1 MSRTLSLTSDPITR
15 LTWRIALPA
24 SIGMFFN
31 TMFNFVDTYC
41 AGLLSTDALAALS
54 LSFPVFFLLLA
65 VGSGLS
71 QGATALVANALG
83 SKKRSQAR
91 LIFAQS
97 LTCTFFAGLAVSG
110 IGRFA
115 APSLFRQLG
124 AEGEY
129 LQVALSYINTLL
141 AGGVFFLLTMTLSSA
156 LNAQGETRVY
166 RNFLI
171 GGCLANLFLNP
182 FLMWGWLGL
191 RPMGVAGIAL
201 ATVIVQ
207 FFGVVWLAHKAR
219 SSELFCDLPVALFR
233 PHLPTIRLIL
243 SQSVPAAL
251 NMMTV
256 ALGIFVISWFVKH
269 FGKEAIAASGI
280 ATRIEQ
286 VVLMPAI
293 GLNTAVLSIVGQNHG
308 AGLPERV
315 REAWLTNIKY
325 ALVVQGVRDAVVHG
339 RSRGHR
345 PRRALSRLRFR
356 NPCRLSHSFCDRLY
370 DAGTE
375 APGIRIVDW
384 RLPPDSGANSC
395 FLHARVR
402 SWNGAERCVVG
413 HPRGD
418 MERRIVCPL
427 VGMEDGSPCGCLCG
441 LGKTPGGFSR
451 TRARTTGDWPAGL
464 LSRGD
469 HYWCGRE
476 DLVLQALVSSRRGGT
491 R

>member
-1 MSRTLSLTSDPITR
+1 MSRTISLTSDPIPR

-83 SKKRSQAR
+83 SKNPSQAR

-97 LTCTFFAGLAVSG
+97 LTFTFFAGIAVSG
-110 IGRFA
+110 IGRLA
-115 APSLFRQLG
+115 APALFRQLG

-141 AGGVFFLLTMTLSSA
+141 SGGVFFLLTMTLSSA
-156 LNAQGETRVY
+156 LNAQGEARVY

-207 FFGVVWLAHKAR
+207 FFGVLWLAHKVR
-219 SSELFCDLPVALFR
+219 SSEIFRDLPVALFR
-233 PHLPTIRLIL
+233 PHLPTVRLIL

-308 AGLPERV
+308 AGLPDRV

-325 ALVVQGVRDAVVHG
+325 GAGLMFGGGALLWLLRGPAMRLFTADPVVIAHGVHYLGFASATLAAYPILFVTVFMMQGLK
-339 RSRGHR
+339 R
-345 PRRALSRLRFR
+345 PAYGLWIGVYRQIA
-356 NPCRLSHSFCDRLY
+356 
-370 DAGTE
+370 
-375 APGIRIVDW
+375 API
-384 RLPPDSGANSC
+384 
-395 FLHARVR
+395 
-402 SWNGAERCVVG
+402 
-413 HPRGD
+413 
-418 MERRIVCPL
+418 L
-427 VGMEDGSPCGCLCG
+427 VFYTLAFG
-441 LGKTPGGFSR
+441 LGMGLSGVWWGILGVTWSAALFALWWGWR
-451 TRARTTGDWPAGL
+451 TVRPVG
-464 LSRGD
+464 
-469 HYWCGRE
+469 
-476 DLVLQALVSSRRGGT
+476 VSAA
-491 R
+491 

>member
-1 MSRTLSLTSDPITR
+1 MIRPLSLTSDPITR

-71 QGATALVANALG
+71 QGCTALIANALG
-83 SKKRSQAR
+83 AKNPDQAR

-97 LTCTFFAGLAVSG
+97 VGFTFCAGLAVSG
-110 IGRFA
+110 VGILV
-115 APSLFRQLG
+115 APALFRQLG

-129 LQVALSYINTLL
+129 LQTALSYINTLL

-191 RPMGVAGIAL
+191 QPMGVAGIAM

-207 FFGVVWLAHKAR
+207 FCGVLWLGRKVRA
-219 SSELFCDLPVALFR
+219 SQLFRDLSGALFR
-233 PHLPTIRLIL
+233 PHWPTIQLIL

-251 NMMTV
+251 NMMTI

-269 FGKEAIAASGI
+269 FGKEAIAALGI

-308 AGLPERV
+308 AGLPDRV

-325 ALVVQGVRDAVVHG
+325 GAGLMLCGGAVVWGLRDPAMRLFTADPVVIAHG
-339 RSRGHR
+339 VHYLGFASVTLAAYPILFVTVFMMQGLKR
-345 PRRALSRLRFR
+345 PAYGLWIGVYRQIA
-356 NPCRLSHSFCDRLY
+356 
-370 DAGTE
+370 
-375 APGIRIVDW
+375 APVFVFYTLAFG
-384 RLPPDSGANSC
+384 
-395 FLHARVR
+395 F
-402 SWNGAERCVVG
+402 
-413 HPRGD
+413 
-418 MERRIVCPL
+418 
-427 VGMEDGSPCGCLCG
+427 G
-441 LGKTPGGFSR
+441 LGLSGVWWGIFGVTWSAALFALWWGWRTVRPGR
-451 TRARTTGDWPAGL
+451 VAA
-464 LSRGD
+464 
-469 HYWCGRE
+469 
-476 DLVLQALVSSRRGGT
+476 A
-491 R
+491 

>member
-1 MSRTLSLTSDPITR
+1 MSRTLSLTSDPIAR

-41 AGLLSTDALAALS
+41 AGLLGTDALAALS

-71 QGATALVANALG
+71 QGCTALIANALG
-83 SKKRSQAR
+83 SKNPAQAR

-97 LTCTFFAGLAVSG
+97 VGFTCVAGIAVSG
-110 IGRFA
+110 VGILV
-115 APSLFRQLG
+115 APMLFRQLG

-141 AGGVFFLLTMTLSSA
+141 SGGVFFLLTMSLSSA

-171 GGCLANLFLNP
+171 SGCLANLFLNP

-191 RPMGVAGIAL
+191 HPMGVAGIAL

-207 FFGVVWLAHKAR
+207 FCGVLWLGRKVLA
-219 SSELFCDLPVALFR
+219 SELFRDLPAALFR
-233 PHLPTIRLIL
+233 PHLPTLQLIL

-308 AGLPERV
+308 AGLPDRV

-325 ALVVQGVRDAVVHG
+325 GAGLMFGGGAVVWALRGPAMRLFTTDPVVISHG
-339 RSRGHR
+339 VHYLGFAALTLAAYPILFVTVFMMQGLKR
-345 PRRALSRLRFR
+345 PAYGLWIGVYRQIA
-356 NPCRLSHSFCDRLY
+356 
-370 DAGTE
+370 
-375 APGIRIVDW
+375 API
-384 RLPPDSGANSC
+384 
-395 FLHARVR
+395 
-402 SWNGAERCVVG
+402 
-413 HPRGD
+413 
-418 MERRIVCPL
+418 L
-427 VGMEDGSPCGCLCG
+427 VFYTLAFGFG
-441 LGKTPGGFSR
+441 LGLSGVWWGIFGVTWSAALFALWWGWR
-451 TRARTTGDWPAGL
+451 TVRPVRVPA
-464 LSRGD
+464 
-469 HYWCGRE
+469 
-476 DLVLQALVSSRRGGT
+476 A
-491 R
+491 

>member
-1 MSRTLSLTSDPITR
+1 MSRAISLTSDPISQ

-31 TMFNFVDTYC
+31 TMFNFIDTYC

-71 QGATALVANALG
+71 QGSTALIANALG
-83 SKKRSQAR
+83 AKNPDAAR
-91 LIFAQS
+91 LVFAQS
-97 LTCTFFAGLAVSG
+97 IGFTFFVGIAVSA
-110 IGRFA
+110 IGLLIS
-115 APSLFRQLG
+115 PTLFRQLG

-129 LQVALSYINTLL
+129 LNVALAYIDTLL
-141 AGGVFFLLTMTLSSA
+141 GGGVFFLLTMTLSSA
-156 LNAQGETRVY
+156 LNAQGETRIY

-171 GGCLANLFLNP
+171 AGCLANLFLNP

-191 RPMGVAGIAL
+191 PPMGVAGIAL

-207 FFGVVWLAHKAR
+207 FFGVLWLAYKVF
-219 SSELFCDLPVALFR
+219 SSELFRHLPVTLFR

-243 SQSVPAAL
+243 SQSIPAAL

-308 AGLPERV
+308 AGLPHRV
-315 REAWLTNIKY
+315 REAWLTNLKY
-325 ALVVQGVRDAVVHG
+325 GVGLMLAGGVLVWTLRDPAMRLFTNNPTVIDHGVYYLGFASITLAAYPILFVTVFMMQGLKRPAYGLWIGLYRQILAPVCVFYTLAFVCGMGISGVWWGIFGVTWSAALFALWWGWRTVRPKPVSDAYPI
-339 RSRGHR
+339 S
-345 PRRALSRLRFR
+345 
-356 NPCRLSHSFCDRLY
+356 
-370 DAGTE
+370 
-375 APGIRIVDW
+375 
-384 RLPPDSGANSC
+384 
-395 FLHARVR
+395 
-402 SWNGAERCVVG
+402 
-413 HPRGD
+413 
-418 MERRIVCPL
+418 
-427 VGMEDGSPCGCLCG
+427 
-441 LGKTPGGFSR
+441 
-451 TRARTTGDWPAGL
+451 
-464 LSRGD
+464 
-469 HYWCGRE
+469 
-476 DLVLQALVSSRRGGT
+476 
-491 R
+491 

>member
-1 MSRTLSLTSDPITR
+1 
-15 LTWRIALPA
+15 
-24 SIGMFFN
+24 
-31 TMFNFVDTYC
+31 MFNFVDTYC

-71 QGATALVANALG
+71 QGCTALMANALG
-83 SKKRSQAR
+83 EKNPAQAR

-97 LTCTFFAGLAVSG
+97 LGFTFFAGLAVSG
-110 IGRFA
+110 VGILV
-115 APSLFRQLG
+115 APTLFRQLG

-141 AGGVFFLLTMTLSSA
+141 SGGVFFLVTMTLSSA

-182 FLMWGWLGL
+182 FLMWGGLGL

-207 FFGVVWLAHKAR
+207 FCGVLWLGRKVRA
-219 SSELFCDLPVALFR
+219 SELFRDLPAALFR
-233 PHLPTIRLIL
+233 PHLPTIQLIL

-251 NMMTV
+251 NMMTI

-308 AGLPERV
+308 AGLPDRV

-325 ALVVQGVRDAVVHG
+325 GAGLMFGGGAIVWALRGPAMRLFTTDHIVIAHGVHYLGFAALTLAAYPILFVTVFMMQGLKRPAYGMWIGVYRQIAAPILVFYTLAFGFGLGLSGVWWGIFGVTWSAALFALWWGWRTVR
-339 RSRGHR
+339 
-345 PRRALSRLRFR
+345 P
-356 NPCRLSHSFCDRLY
+356 
-370 DAGTE
+370 
-375 APGIRIVDW
+375 
-384 RLPPDSGANSC
+384 
-395 FLHARVR
+395 VR
-402 SWNGAERCVVG
+402 SA
-413 HPRGD
+413 
-418 MERRIVCPL
+418 
-427 VGMEDGSPCGCLCG
+427 
-441 LGKTPGGFSR
+441 
-451 TRARTTGDWPAGL
+451 AA
-464 LSRGD
+464 
-469 HYWCGRE
+469 
-476 DLVLQALVSSRRGGT
+476 
-491 R
+491 

>member
-1 MSRTLSLTSDPITR
+1 MSRPLSLTADPITR

-71 QGATALVANALG
+71 QGCTALIANALG
-83 SKKRSQAR
+83 SKNPAHAR

-97 LTCTFFAGLAVSG
+97 LGFTVIAGIAVSG
-110 IGRFA
+110 VGILV
-115 APSLFRQLG
+115 APALFRQLG

-141 AGGVFFLLTMTLSSA
+141 SGGVFFLLTMSLSSA

-171 GGCLANLFLNP
+171 CGCLANLFLNP

-207 FFGVVWLAHKAR
+207 CCGVLWLGRKVGA
-219 SSELFCDLPVALFR
+219 SELFRDLPAVLFR
-233 PHLPTIRLIL
+233 PHLPTVQLIL

-256 ALGIFVISWFVKH
+256 ALGIFVISWFVKY

-308 AGLPERV
+308 AGLPDRV

-325 ALVVQGVRDAVVHG
+325 GAGLMFGGGAVVWALRGPAMRLFTTDPVVIAHG
-339 RSRGHR
+339 VHYLGFAALTLAAYPILFVTVFMMQGLKR
-345 PRRALSRLRFR
+345 PAYGLWIGVYRQIA
-356 NPCRLSHSFCDRLY
+356 
-370 DAGTE
+370 
-375 APGIRIVDW
+375 API
-384 RLPPDSGANSC
+384 
-395 FLHARVR
+395 
-402 SWNGAERCVVG
+402 
-413 HPRGD
+413 
-418 MERRIVCPL
+418 L
-427 VGMEDGSPCGCLCG
+427 VFYTLAFGFG
-441 LGKTPGGFSR
+441 LGLSGVWWGIFGVTWSAALFALWWGWR
-451 TRARTTGDWPAGL
+451 TVRPVRVAA
-464 LSRGD
+464 
-469 HYWCGRE
+469 
-476 DLVLQALVSSRRGGT
+476 A
-491 R
+491 